1 MSIGNDG
8 NDGDNDDN
16 GDVVVVVVVVVDND
30 NDDVTG
36 NAAGRKIKRGRDL
49 PRKLMMIV
57 FFIPRINSSNQ

>member
-8 NDGDNDDN
+8 NDGDKDDN

-30 NDDVTG
+30 DDDDNDVTG
-36 NAAGRKIKRGRDL
+36 NAAGRKIKRGRDR

-57 FFIPRINSSNQ
+57 FFYTKN